1 MNVVAYCRVS
11 TNDKDQLNSLKT
23 QQEFFEAF
31 AKKNGLNL
39 IRIYS
44 DEGISGT
51 KMKNRKAL
59 NRLMHDAQ
67 SGIFQAVLFKDVS
80 RLARNTL
87 DFLQCFHTLKAL
99 GIKPRFLNNGGN
111 GMEEN
116 NSDLIITVL
125 AAIAQEESYNTS
137 KRIKFSKHYNAG
149 RGKVPNFVFGYDKTI
164 GEIFSLNINEG
175 EAETVRNIFSWYT
188 ENGDGTLKISARLN
202 EMGIRT
208 KKGCAWSPNA
218 VLRILTNS
226 IYAGKIAN
234 CKQEIVNFPDS
245 RRENKPKNQW
255 IVVENEALRIIPDDT
270 FEKAQA
276 LLRERAESS
285 NTGKRHSN
293 KHLFSTLI
301 RCGECGHSFR
311 RLVTHYKNTY
321 VRWVC
326 SGRNGRGAHTCEN
339 TIVLDEDEL
348 ISEFQSY
355 FLQILDNKEEYA
367 EKAKEKFRQ
376 SYTAEENDEEAKEE
390 TKKKLAETKKQK
402 ERLIELF
409 TREHISIDEFE
420 EKMAPLKAEISR
432 LEYELTKLSYD
443 APSDAQFEKALE
455 KTFRRIERIT
465 DIRSMTNAQLKEIIE
480 IIEVGKDG
488 VVDIRLRAFEER

>member
-137 KRIKFSKHYNAG
+137 VLLSFFKYYVF
-149 RGKVPNFVFGYDKTI
+149 KV
-164 GEIFSLNINEG
+164 
-175 EAETVRNIFSWYT
+175 
-188 ENGDGTLKISARLN
+188 
-202 EMGIRT
+202 
-208 KKGCAWSPNA
+208 
-218 VLRILTNS
+218 
-226 IYAGKIAN
+226 
-234 CKQEIVNFPDS
+234 
-245 RRENKPKNQW
+245 
-255 IVVENEALRIIPDDT
+255 
-270 FEKAQA
+270 
-276 LLRERAESS
+276 
-285 NTGKRHSN
+285 H
-293 KHLFSTLI
+293 
-301 RCGECGHSFR
+301 
-311 RLVTHYKNTY
+311 
-321 VRWVC
+321 
-326 SGRNGRGAHTCEN
+326 
-339 TIVLDEDEL
+339 
-348 ISEFQSY
+348 QS
-355 FLQILDNKEEYA
+355 
-367 EKAKEKFRQ
+367 
-376 SYTAEENDEEAKEE
+376 
-390 TKKKLAETKKQK
+390 
-402 ERLIELF
+402 
-409 TREHISIDEFE
+409 
-420 EKMAPLKAEISR
+420 
-432 LEYELTKLSYD
+432 
-443 APSDAQFEKALE
+443 
-455 KTFRRIERIT
+455 
-465 DIRSMTNAQLKEIIE
+465 
-480 IIEVGKDG
+480 
-488 VVDIRLRAFEER
+488 